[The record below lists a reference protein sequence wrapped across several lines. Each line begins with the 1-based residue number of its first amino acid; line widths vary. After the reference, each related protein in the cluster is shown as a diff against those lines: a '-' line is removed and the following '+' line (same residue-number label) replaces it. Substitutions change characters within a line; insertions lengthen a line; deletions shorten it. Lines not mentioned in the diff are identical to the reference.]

1 MKKYGISLVTIVLVL
16 AMSVSLHAAQ
26 AGQAAE
32 KPAPLPVQGE
42 KPLDRVTT
50 VGVQLDGTDSIG
62 SRLGM
67 RLKERFNQSNLFTL
81 RSEDGEGVKIWL
93 QIKTAPEFPGRP
105 AVGSIWSVCWV
116 FSQGKGYLRYLLSQE
131 IGTVTTDEIDQLVDK
146 LVERTDGIAARYSNL
161 LR

>member
-1 MKKYGISLVTIVLVL
+1 MRKYALAIAFLALSLTISADLN
-16 AMSVSLHAAQ
+16 AAQ
-26 AGQAAE
+26 SGQPAE
-32 KPAPLPVQGE
+32 KPAPLPVQGD

-81 RSEDGEGVKIWL
+81 RSEDGEGVRIWL
-93 QIKTAPEFPGRP
+93 QIKTMPEFPGRP
-105 AVGSIWSVCWV
+105 AAGSVWSVCWV

-131 IGTVTTDEIDQLVDK
+131 IGTVTADEIDQLVDK

-161 LR
+161 MR